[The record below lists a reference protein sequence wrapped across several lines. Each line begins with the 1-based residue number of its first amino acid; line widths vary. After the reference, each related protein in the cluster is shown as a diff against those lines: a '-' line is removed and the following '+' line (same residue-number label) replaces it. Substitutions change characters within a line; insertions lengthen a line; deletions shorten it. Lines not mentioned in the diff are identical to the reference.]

1 MDVPVADERDSRRKG
16 GDNNKDKPRTKTM
29 TMIKKGDKVRFLF
42 DTGGGTVAAVKGNI
56 VMVEDADGFQIPTP
70 INEVVLDASQE
81 SYSTASMVA
90 AMQRDE
96 RRSAAKSD
104 GRSMRALLNE
114 GMEEEADNA
123 ARDDDPADKEI
134 TFKRPVEERKGGNLL
149 NAYLAFVP
157 VDIKKV
163 TDTEFDTYLVNDSNY
178 YLHYTYLSAEN
189 NSWTVRAE
197 GVLEPNTK
205 EYIEEF
211 TLREV
216 NALSRVCIQMT
227 AFKREKPF
235 SLKQPVSVMLRIDQ
249 VKFYKLHVFQ
259 PNDFFE
265 QPALLYTII
274 EDDKPARSIDIDAN
288 SLKQEMYATA
298 DDKER
303 LTQLST
309 RTPRKGMEEAE
320 VVDLHAE
327 KLLDNTGGMSSA
339 DILNYQLDHFRRIM
353 KEHRHEKGKKI
364 IFIHGKGEGVLRHA
378 IIHELVYRYRPCTY
392 QDASFQEYGYGAT
405 QVTIK

>member
-1 MDVPVADERDSRRKG
+1 MPPDADGRDSRRKG

-81 SYSTASMVA
+81 SYSTSSMVA

-96 RRSAAKSD
+96 RRSSAKSD

-114 GMEEEADNA
+114 GMEEEADYA
-123 ARDDDPADKEI
+123 AREDDPADKEI

-309 RTPRKGMEEAE
+309 RTPRKGLEEAE
-320 VVDLHAE
+320 VIDLHAE

>member
-1 MDVPVADERDSRRKG
+1 MPPDADERDSRRKG

-81 SYSTASMVA
+81 SYSTSSMVA

-114 GMEEEADNA
+114 GMEEEADYA
-123 ARDDDPADKEI
+123 AREDDPADKEI

-309 RTPRKGMEEAE
+309 RTPRKGLEEAE
-320 VVDLHAE
+320 VIDLHAE

>member
-1 MDVPVADERDSRRKG
+1 MPPDAGERDSRRKG

-81 SYSTASMVA
+81 SYSTSSMVA

-123 ARDDDPADKEI
+123 AREDDPADKEI

-309 RTPRKGMEEAE
+309 RTPRKGLEEAE
-320 VVDLHAE
+320 VIDLHAE

-405 QVTIK
+405 QVIIK

>member
-1 MDVPVADERDSRRKG
+1 MDAPDADERDSGRKG

-309 RTPRKGMEEAE
+309 RTPRKGLEEAE
-320 VVDLHAE
+320 VIDLHAE

>member
-1 MDVPVADERDSRRKG
+1 
-16 GDNNKDKPRTKTM
+16 M

-81 SYSTASMVA
+81 SYSTSSMVA

-123 ARDDDPADKEI
+123 AREDDPADKEI

-309 RTPRKGMEEAE
+309 RTPRKGLEEAE
-320 VVDLHAE
+320 VIDLHAE

>member
-1 MDVPVADERDSRRKG
+1 
-16 GDNNKDKPRTKTM
+16 
-29 TMIKKGDKVRFLF
+29 MIKKGDKVRFLF

-288 SLKQEMYATA
+288 SLKQEMYTTA

-309 RTPRKGMEEAE
+309 RTPRKGLEEAE
-320 VVDLHAE
+320 VIDLHAE

>member
-1 MDVPVADERDSRRKG
+1 
-16 GDNNKDKPRTKTM
+16 M

-81 SYSTASMVA
+81 SYSTSSMVA

-114 GMEEEADNA
+114 GMEEEADYA

-309 RTPRKGMEEAE
+309 RTPRKGLEEAE
-320 VVDLHAE
+320 VIDLHAE

>member
-1 MDVPVADERDSRRKG
+1 MPPDAGERDCGRKG

-123 ARDDDPADKEI
+123 AREDDPADKEI

-259 PNDFFE
+259 HNDFFE
-265 QPALLYTII
+265 QPARLYTTI

-309 RTPRKGMEEAE
+309 RTPRKGLEEAE
-320 VVDLHAE
+320 VIDLHAE

>member
-1 MDVPVADERDSRRKG
+1 MPPDAGERDSRRKG

-42 DTGGGTVAAVKGNI
+42 DTGGGTVAAVTGNI

-309 RTPRKGMEEAE
+309 RTPRKGLEEAE
-320 VVDLHAE
+320 VIDLHAE

>member
-1 MDVPVADERDSRRKG
+1 
-16 GDNNKDKPRTKTM
+16 M

-114 GMEEEADNA
+114 GMEEEADYA
-123 ARDDDPADKEI
+123 AREDDPADKEI

-235 SLKQPVSVMLRIDQ
+235 SLKQPVSVMLRIDL

-309 RTPRKGMEEAE
+309 RTPRKGLEEAE
-320 VVDLHAE
+320 VIDLHAE
-327 KLLDNTGGMSSA
+327 KLLDNTAGMSSA

>member
-1 MDVPVADERDSRRKG
+1 MPPDAGERDSRRKG

-81 SYSTASMVA
+81 SYSTSSMVA

-309 RTPRKGMEEAE
+309 RTPRKGLEEAE

>member
-1 MDVPVADERDSRRKG
+1 M
-16 GDNNKDKPRTKTM
+16 
-29 TMIKKGDKVRFLF
+29 KKGDKVRFLF

-123 ARDDDPADKEI
+123 ARDDDPSDKEI

-211 TLREV
+211 TLCEV

-249 VKFYKLHVFQ
+249 MKFYKLHVFQ

-309 RTPRKGMEEAE
+309 RTPRKGLEEAE
-320 VVDLHAE
+320 VIDLHAE

>member
-1 MDVPVADERDSRRKG
+1 
-16 GDNNKDKPRTKTM
+16 M

-42 DTGGGTVAAVKGNI
+42 DTGGGIVAAVKGNI
-56 VMVEDADGFQIPTP
+56 VMVEDEDGFQIPTP
-70 INEVVLDASQE
+70 INEVVLDSTQD

-90 AMQRDE
+90 AMNRDE
-96 RRSAAKSD
+96 KRSPAKSD
-104 GRSMRALLNE
+104 GRSMKAMLNA
-114 GMEEEADNA
+114 GMDEEADNA
-123 ARDDDPADKEI
+123 AREDDPADKEI
-134 TFKRPVEERKGGNLL
+134 TFKRPVEERRGGNLL

-303 LTQLST
+303 LTQLAT
-309 RTPRKGMEEAE
+309 RPVRKGLEEAE
-320 VVDLHAE
+320 VIDLHAE

-378 IIHELVYRYRPCTY
+378 IIHELIYRYRPCTY

>member
-1 MDVPVADERDSRRKG
+1 MF
-16 GDNNKDKPRTKTM
+16 
-29 TMIKKGDKVRFLF
+29 KKGDKVRFLF
-42 DTGGGTVAAVKGNI
+42 DTGGGVVAAVKGNI
-56 VMVEDADGFQIPTP
+56 VMVEDEDGFQIPTP
-70 INEVVLDASQE
+70 INEVVLDASQD
-81 SYSTASMVA
+81 SYSTKNMVA
-90 AMQRDE
+90 AMQNEE
-96 RRSAAKSD
+96 RRAAAKAD
-104 GRSMRALLNE
+104 GRSMKALLNE
-114 GMEEEADNA
+114 GMDEAA
-123 ARDDDPADKEI
+123 EVEPYTDDPADKDV
-134 TFKRPVEERKGGNLL
+134 TFKKPVEERKGGNML

-157 VDIKKV
+157 VDIKQV
-163 TDTEFDTYLVNDSNY
+163 TNTEFETYLVNDSNY

-211 TLREV
+211 TQREV

-235 SLKQPVSVMLRIDQ
+235 TLKQPVSVMLRIDQ

-274 EDDKPARSIDIDAN
+274 EDDKPARSIDIDAD
-288 SLKQEMYATA
+288 SIKHEMYATEE
-298 DDKER
+298 DKER
-303 LTQLST
+303 LTQLNT
-309 RTPRKGMEEAE
+309 HPVRKGMEDAE

-327 KLLDNTGGMSSA
+327 KLLDSTGGMSSA
-339 DILNYQLDHFRRIM
+339 DILNYQLDHFRKVM

-378 IIHELVYRYRPCTY
+378 IIHELNYRYRPCTY

>member
-1 MDVPVADERDSRRKG
+1 MPPDADERDSRRKG

-81 SYSTASMVA
+81 SYSTSSMVA

-309 RTPRKGMEEAE
+309 RTPRKGLEEAE

>member
-1 MDVPVADERDSRRKG
+1 M
-16 GDNNKDKPRTKTM
+16 
-29 TMIKKGDKVRFLF
+29 KKGDKVRFLF

-288 SLKQEMYATA
+288 SLKQEMYTTA

-309 RTPRKGMEEAE
+309 RTPRKGLEEAE
-320 VVDLHAE
+320 VIDLHAE

>member
-1 MDVPVADERDSRRKG
+1 
-16 GDNNKDKPRTKTM
+16 M

-81 SYSTASMVA
+81 SYSTSSMVA

-309 RTPRKGMEEAE
+309 RTPRKGLEEAE

>member
-1 MDVPVADERDSRRKG
+1 MPPDADGRDSRRKG

-81 SYSTASMVA
+81 SYSTSSMVA

-309 RTPRKGMEEAE
+309 RTPRKGLEEAE
-320 VVDLHAE
+320 VIDLHAE

>member
-1 MDVPVADERDSRRKG
+1 MPPDADERDSRRKG

-81 SYSTASMVA
+81 SYSTVSMVA

-309 RTPRKGMEEAE
+309 RTPRKGLEEAE
-320 VVDLHAE
+320 VIDLHAE

>member
-1 MDVPVADERDSRRKG
+1 M
-16 GDNNKDKPRTKTM
+16 
-29 TMIKKGDKVRFLF
+29 KKGDKVRFLF

-81 SYSTASMVA
+81 SYSTSSMVA

-309 RTPRKGMEEAE
+309 RTPRKGLEEAE
-320 VVDLHAE
+320 VIDLHAE

>member
-1 MDVPVADERDSRRKG
+1 MPPDADERDSRRKG

-81 SYSTASMVA
+81 SYSTSSMVA

-123 ARDDDPADKEI
+123 AREDDPADKEI

-309 RTPRKGMEEAE
+309 RTPRKGLEEAE
-320 VVDLHAE
+320 VIDLHAE

>member
-1 MDVPVADERDSRRKG
+1 MPPDADGRDSGRKG

-81 SYSTASMVA
+81 SYSTSSMVA

-309 RTPRKGMEEAE
+309 RTPRKGLEEAE
-320 VVDLHAE
+320 VIDLHAE

>member
-123 ARDDDPADKEI
+123 TRDDDPADKEI

-309 RTPRKGMEEAE
+309 RTPRKGLEEAE
-320 VVDLHAE
+320 VIDLHAE

>member
-1 MDVPVADERDSRRKG
+1 MPPDADGRDSRRKG

-81 SYSTASMVA
+81 SYSTSSMVA

-114 GMEEEADNA
+114 GMEEEADYA

-249 VKFYKLHVFQ
+249 MKFYKLHVFQ

-309 RTPRKGMEEAE
+309 RTPRKGLEEAE
-320 VVDLHAE
+320 VIDLHAE

>member
-309 RTPRKGMEEAE
+309 RTPRKGQEEAE
-320 VVDLHAE
+320 VIDLHAE

>member
-1 MDVPVADERDSRRKG
+1 MPPDADERDSGRKG

-81 SYSTASMVA
+81 SYSTSSMVA

-114 GMEEEADNA
+114 GMEEEADYA
-123 ARDDDPADKEI
+123 VRDDDPADKEI

-309 RTPRKGMEEAE
+309 RTPRKGLEEAE
-320 VVDLHAE
+320 VIDLHAE

>member
-1 MDVPVADERDSRRKG
+1 MPPDADGRDSRRKG

-42 DTGGGTVAAVKGNI
+42 DTGGGIVAAVKGNI

-309 RTPRKGMEEAE
+309 RTPRKGLEEAE
-320 VVDLHAE
+320 VIDLHAE

>member
-1 MDVPVADERDSRRKG
+1 MPPDADERDSRRKG

-81 SYSTASMVA
+81 SYSTSSMVA

-309 RTPRKGMEEAE
+309 RTPRKGLEETE

>member
-1 MDVPVADERDSRRKG
+1 MDAPDADGRDSRRKG
-16 GDNNKDKPRTKTM
+16 GDNNKDKPRTKIM

-309 RTPRKGMEEAE
+309 RTPRKGLEEAE
-320 VVDLHAE
+320 VIDLHAE